1 MSKTKIATTPAAA
14 TNPWNEYGVSSFPP
28 KAPMVGQEQVHRHL
42 ETAIKNF
49 QPADGSSAW
58 FCVLTSTWGGGKTRT
73 ADEIVG
79 QVTGES
85 KGWIDRTGAEL
96 PAIVQ
101 PDFADGV
108 VPVMVSYKWA
118 IKLVEDAGRK
128 LPFTAWIPRVALAAL
143 IGLRDKASPQL
154 KSVMEHLETFKAPV
168 AQAIRALPRLADV
181 TNEAQLVQSVI
192 DVMKANGLNR
202 LLVIVEEVEDPSEIR
217 NKPGGVL
224 GQEAYQEIKDTY
236 LDVIPEVLKSDTER
250 QRFPNIGFL
259 MLCSPAVY
267 STIEK
272 IPSQARRH
280 YAVPIGRNT
289 VADLC
294 GYLAHLRA
302 SDPAIPEYSEE
313 LIRAAYLAVDRNM
326 GWMNVLM
333 YSRHRRWVEGE
344 HDPVSLLREFA
355 IADPRGKEVFV
366 ENGLDRI
373 TGAKT
378 DGTAQK
384 LLFGQ
389 TAVALAEVAPDDVRR
404 LLGMKVLD
412 AATSKAF
419 AELHPLRAGL
429 SELLETALGEAGV
442 QVISGGGAQVL
453 AGDMKIDLARVL
465 DDLAAYKTDEAG
477 RPVVPRDRDQFI
489 LHVTALHGI
498 SQTGAAAQYL
508 FPVFARHIA
517 EVPTHFG
524 PSFAALRQL
533 DKRLQREDAQFRLLD
548 EEEQERNLNQKLA
561 GLSGADRLR
570 VFVRGFLNLLEEHQ
584 PVQENSADNQ
594 AVTCS
599 VTLERTDALLLAE
612 DAKSWIVAGNKGSSV
627 RDVLLGLGTD
637 DKPVRPI
644 VLLLSTDDPS
654 QRELIDQFLQNR
666 PAIAERV
673 FQFPLAE
680 VDERLLFLKSEA
692 LSEADLTALAGSLLY
707 RLTERIKQALNDRFQ
722 ELVHRGVV
730 VWPLFRSTSWKPYA
744 NQLAEVWLFLAADD
758 AHIQI
763 DAEARF
769 GQAFVQNA
777 TEALGENRPTAKK
790 ETTHLVDHD
799 ATPPVPQWPAG
810 LARLVSLMKDGPRSV
825 EYLTRRFFG
834 AGAKPRAIVEQM
846 LEWLVNLA
854 LVVRDSNGQ
863 TLRILTRTEIENA
876 AEAARTWLDN
886 DLAQH
891 LAVTTRYVGICDS
904 LKADGNEMKAKLNEL
919 IKAERLETFHT
930 LGTALSAAPDDG
942 SARAQGLKPC
952 WSALGTYLDFQH
964 REMATNKPARGDA
977 LAGDAAQ
984 LEEHVR
990 CKDIPFRDRAD
1001 ALASFVKKLEA
1012 RVDKLH
1018 AQIGAAKGEYK
1029 AKLEAVGLPTVV
1041 FETPA
1046 DALFILTK
1054 RDQQL
1059 QQTTKGVLSSETLIH
1074 HLVQRNLKRAEQAVE
1089 VAEQRLAA
1097 LKTGGD
1103 GWIRRWADVK
1113 AGVAALGQQF
1123 NRFKRQVDDLTPRPA
1138 DGMFV
1143 REHLQSLRTQLEP
1156 HLDDAGEVLEG
1167 LQDLVNTDYAEQV
1180 RAKDQGGAPFDVA
1193 GKPVLL
1199 DEAVKLIDALESGP
1213 EVSTTRLKE
1222 LLDPLAGQKAAYAT
1236 LLMNEKGTPTDPGLG
1251 LLRFAM
1257 ARLDEG
1263 ASLLAQQRLDA
1274 ADGLRA
1280 LVEEAFR
1287 LREEWRSS
1295 GPARLGDAELFN
1307 FFLTVIEQTNLGNG
1321 AIPPATD
1328 WEKLGKLKDR
1338 NLLTLKLT

>member
-1 MSKTKIATTPAAA
+1 MSKAKSTTPAAA

-49 QPADGSSAW
+49 QPNDGSSAW

-85 KGWIDRTGAEL
+85 KGWIDRTGAPL
-96 PAIVQ
+96 PVIVQ

-118 IKLVEDAGRK
+118 IKLVEEVGRK

-181 TNEAQLVQSVI
+181 TNEADVVQSVI
-192 DVMKANGLNR
+192 DVMKANGLSR
-202 LLVIVEEVEDPSEIR
+202 LLVIVEEVEDPSEVR

-289 VADLC
+289 VEDLT
-294 GYLAHLRA
+294 GYLAHLRT
-302 SDPAIPEYSEE
+302 SDPTIPEYSKE

-326 GWMNVLM
+326 GWMNVVM
-333 YSRHRRWVEGE
+333 YSRHRRWVDGE
-344 HDPVSLLREFA
+344 NDPVSLLREFA
-355 IADPRGKEVFV
+355 MADPRGKEVFV

-378 DGTAQK
+378 DGIAQK

-389 TAVALAEVAPDDVRR
+389 TPVALGEVVPDDVRR

-412 AATSKAF
+412 ATTAKAF

-429 SELLETALGEAGV
+429 SELLETALSEAGV

-465 DDLAAYKTDEAG
+465 DDLAAYKTDDAG

-508 FPVFARHIA
+508 YPVFAKHIA
-517 EVPTHFG
+517 EAATHVG
-524 PSFAALRQL
+524 PSFAALRQI

-548 EEEQERNLNQKLA
+548 EEEQERSLNQKFA
-561 GLSGADRLR
+561 GLGGTDRLR
-570 VFVRGFLNLLEEHQ
+570 AFVRGFLNLLDERQ
-584 PVQENSADNQ
+584 QVQENSADAQ

-599 VTLERTDALLLAE
+599 VAIERTDALLLA
-612 DAKSWIVAGNKGSSV
+612 DDSKIWIVAGNKGSTV
-627 RDVLLGLGTD
+627 RDVLLNLGAD

-707 RLTERIKQALNDRFQ
+707 RLTERIKQALDDRFKD
-722 ELVHRGVV
+722 LVKRGVV
-730 VWPLFRSTSWKPYA
+730 VWPVFRSTSWKPYA
-744 NQLAEVWLFLAADD
+744 NQLAEVWLYLAADD
-758 AHIQI
+758 SHTLT
-763 DAEARF
+763 DAETQF
-769 GQAFVQNA
+769 GQGFVQNA
-777 TEALGENRPTAKK
+777 LEALGENRPTAKK

-799 ATPPVPQWPAG
+799 ATPPTPQWPAG
-810 LARLVSLMKDGPRSV
+810 LARLASLMKDGPRSI

-834 AGAKPRAIVEQM
+834 ASAKPRAIVEQM
-846 LEWLVNLA
+846 LEWLVNLG
-854 LVVRDSNGQ
+854 LVVRDANDN
-863 TLRILTRTEIENA
+863 TVRILTRTEVEKA
-876 AEAARTWLDN
+876 AEAARTWHDN

-919 IKAERLETFHT
+919 IKTERLETFHT

-942 SARAQGLKPC
+942 SARAAGFRPC

-964 REMATNKPARGDA
+964 REMATNKAARGDA
-977 LAGDAAQ
+977 LAGDATQ

-990 CKDIPFRDRAD
+990 LKDIPFRDRAD
-1001 ALASFVKKLEA
+1001 ALAAFVKKLEA

-1018 AQIGAAKGEYK
+1018 AQIGAAKGEYQ
-1029 AKLEAVGLPTVV
+1029 AKLEAVGLPTLV

-1046 DALFILTK
+1046 DALLILTK
-1054 RDQQL
+1054 RDHQL

-1074 HLVQRNLKRAEQAVE
+1074 HLVQRNLKKAEQAVE
-1089 VAEQRLAA
+1089 AAEQRLAA
-1097 LKTGGD
+1097 LKTGCD
-1103 GWIRRWADVK
+1103 GWSRRWADVK
-1113 AGVAALGQQF
+1113 ANVTALEQLF
-1123 NRFKRQVDDLTPRPA
+1123 NRFKQQFDDLATKPT
-1138 DGMFV
+1138 DSVFV
-1143 REHLQSLRTQLEP
+1143 RNHLRSLNTHLEP
-1156 HLDDAGEVLEG
+1156 HIENAGEVLEG

-1180 RAKDQGGAPFDVA
+1180 RARDQGGAPFDA
-1193 GKPVLL
+1193 HGNPVLL
-1199 DEAVKLIDALESGP
+1199 HEAQKLIDALENGP

-1236 LLMNEKGTPTDPGLG
+1236 LLMNDKGTPTDPGLG

-1263 ASLLAQQRLDA
+1263 ALLQAQQRLDA
-1274 ADGLRA
+1274 AMGLRP
-1280 LVEEAFR
+1280 LVEEAFK

-1295 GPARLGDAELFN
+1295 GPARLGDPDLFH
-1307 FFLTVIEQTNLGNG
+1307 FFLTVIDQTNLGQG

>member
-1 MSKTKIATTPAAA
+1 MSKAKLATLSAA

-49 QPADGSSAW
+49 QPTDGSSAW
-58 FCVLTSTWGGGKTRT
+58 FCALTSTWGGGKTRT
-73 ADEIVG
+73 ADEVVG

-85 KGWIDRTGAEL
+85 KGWIDRTGSPL

-118 IKLVEDAGRK
+118 IKLVEEAGRT
-128 LPFTAWIPRVALAAL
+128 LPFTAWIQRVALAAL
-143 IGLRDKASPQL
+143 MGLRDKASPQL
-154 KSVMEHLETFKAPV
+154 KSVMEHLETFKDPV
-168 AQAIRALPRLADV
+168 AHAIRALPRLADV
-181 TNEAQLVQSVI
+181 TDEADAVQSIV
-192 DVMKANGLNR
+192 DVMKANDLDR

-217 NKPGGVL
+217 NKPGGL
-224 GQEAYQEIKDTY
+224 PGQEAYQPIKDTY

-259 MLCSPAVY
+259 LLCSPAVY
-267 STIEK
+267 GAIEK

-294 GYLAHLRA
+294 GYLDHLRA
-302 SDPAIPEYSEE
+302 GDPSIPEYSEE

-344 HDPVSLLREFA
+344 HDPVSLLQEFA

-378 DGTAQK
+378 DSVAQK

-389 TAVALAEVAPDDVRR
+389 TPVALADVAADDARR
-404 LLGMKVLD
+404 LLEMKVLD
-412 AATSKAF
+412 ASTAKAF

-429 SELLETALGEAGV
+429 SELLETALTEAGV

-453 AGDMKIDLARVL
+453 AGDMKVDLARLL
-465 DDLAAYKTDEAG
+465 DDLAAYKTDDAG
-477 RPVVPRDRDQFI
+477 RPVVPRDRDHFI

-508 FPVFARHIA
+508 YPVFAKHIA
-517 EVPTHFG
+517 ETPTHFG
-524 PSFAALRQL
+524 PSFAALRQI

-548 EEEQERNLNQKLA
+548 DEEQERNLNQQFA
-561 GLSGADRLR
+561 GLSVADRLR
-570 VFVRGFLNLLEEHQ
+570 AFVRGFLNLLEETQ
-584 PVQENSADNQ
+584 QVQENSADNQ
-594 AVTCS
+594 VVTCS
-599 VTLERTDALLLAE
+599 VAIERTDALLLAE
-612 DAKSWIVAGNKGSSV
+612 DSKIWIVAGNKGSTI
-627 RDVLLGLGTD
+627 RDVLLNLGAD

-644 VLLLSTDDPS
+644 VLLLGTDDPS

-680 VDERLLFLKSEA
+680 VDERLLFLKSA
-692 LSEADLTALAGSLLY
+692 SLSEADLTALAGSLLY
-707 RLTERIKQALNDRFQ
+707 RLTERVKQALNDRFQ
-722 ELVHRGVV
+722 VLVKRGVV

-744 NQLAEVWLFLAADD
+744 NRLAEVWLFLAADD
-758 AHIQI
+758 AQTLT

-777 TEALGENRPTAKK
+777 TEALSENRPTAKK

-810 LARLVSLMKDGPRSV
+810 LARLVSLMKDGPRSI

-846 LEWLVNLA
+846 LEWLVNLG
-854 LVVRDSNGQ
+854 LVVRDTNDQ
-863 TLRILTRTEIENA
+863 TVRILTRTEVERA
-876 AEAARTWLDN
+876 AEAARTWHDN
-886 DLAQH
+886 DLTQH
-891 LAVTTRYVGICDS
+891 LSVTARYVGICDS

-919 IKAERLETFHT
+919 INPDRLENFHT
-930 LGTALSAAPDDG
+930 LGTALSVAPDDG
-942 SARAQGLKPC
+942 FAHSAVLKQY

-964 REMATNKPARGDA
+964 REMATSKPARGDA
-977 LAGDAAQ
+977 LAGDASQ

-990 CKDIPFRDRAD
+990 TKDIPFRDRAD
-1001 ALASFVKKLEA
+1001 ALAAFVKKLEE
-1012 RVDKLH
+1012 RVTQLH
-1018 AQIGAAKGEYK
+1018 AQLTAAKGEYS
-1029 AKLEAVGLPTVV
+1029 AKLEAAGLPIVV

-1054 RDQQL
+1054 RDHQL
-1059 QQTTKGVLSSETLIH
+1059 QRSTKGVLSSETLIH
-1074 HLVQRNLKRAEQAVE
+1074 HLVQRNLKKAEQTIE
-1089 VAEQRLAA
+1089 LAEQRLAA
-1097 LKTGGD
+1097 LKTGCD
-1103 GWIRRWADVK
+1103 GWIRRWEEVK
-1113 AGVAALGQQF
+1113 SVVTSLEQQYSH
-1123 NRFKRQVDDLTPRPA
+1123 FKLQVDELQPRPT
-1138 DGMFV
+1138 DVIFV
-1143 REHLQSLRTQLEP
+1143 RKHLQSLRAQLKP

-1167 LQDLVNTDYAEQV
+1167 LQDLVSTDYAEQV
-1180 RAKDQGGAPFDVA
+1180 RGRDQGGAPYDPT

-1199 DEAVKLIDALESGP
+1199 EEALKLIDGLESGP

-1236 LLMNEKGTPTDPGLG
+1236 VLMNEKGTPADPGLG
-1251 LLRFAM
+1251 LLRFAL
-1257 ARLDEG
+1257 ARLDVG
-1263 ASLLAQQRLDA
+1263 ASLQAQERLDA
-1274 ADGLRA
+1274 TTGLRSV
-1280 LVEEAFR
+1280 VEEAYR

-1295 GPARLGDAELFN
+1295 GPARLGDAELFS

>member
-1 MSKTKIATTPAAA
+1 MAKKAIAA

-28 KAPMVGQEQVHRHL
+28 KTPMVGQEQVHRHL

-49 QPADGSSAW
+49 QPNDGSSAW

-85 KGWIDRTGAEL
+85 KGWIDRTRAPL

-118 IKLVEDAGRK
+118 IKLVEEAGRK

-143 IGLRDKASPQL
+143 VGLRDKASPQL

-181 TNEAQLVQSVI
+181 TNEAQVVQSVI
-192 DVMKANGLNR
+192 DAMKANGLNR

-217 NKPGGVL
+217 NKPGGLL

-250 QRFPNIGFL
+250 QRFPNLGFL

-289 VADLC
+289 VEDLT
-294 GYLAHLRA
+294 GYLAHLRT
-302 SDPAIPEYSEE
+302 SDPTIPEYSKE

-344 HDPVSLLREFA
+344 NDPVSLLREFA
-355 IADPRGKEVFV
+355 MADPRGKEVFV

-378 DGTAQK
+378 DGIAQK

-389 TAVALAEVAPDDVRR
+389 TPVALGEVAPDDVRR
-404 LLGMKVLD
+404 LLAMKVLD
-412 AATSKAF
+412 ATTAKAF

-429 SELLETALGEAGV
+429 SELLETALSEAGV

-465 DDLAAYKTDEAG
+465 DDLEAYKTDEAG

-489 LHVTALHGI
+489 LHLTALHGI

-508 FPVFARHIA
+508 YPVFAKHIA
-517 EVPTHFG
+517 EPATHFG
-524 PSFAALRQL
+524 PSFAALRQI

-548 EEEQERNLNQKLA
+548 EEEQERNLNQKFA
-561 GLSGADRLR
+561 GLNGTDRLR
-570 VFVRGFLNLLEEHQ
+570 AFVRGFLNLLDERQ
-584 PVQENSADNQ
+584 QAQENSADTQ

-599 VTLERTDALLLAE
+599 VAIERTDALLLAE
-612 DAKSWIVAGNKGSSV
+612 DSKIWILAGNKGSTV
-627 RDVLLGLGTD
+627 RDVLLNLGAD

-644 VLLLSTDDPS
+644 VLLPSTDDPS
-654 QRELIDQFLQNR
+654 QRDLIDQFLQNR

-680 VDERLLFLKSEA
+680 VDERLLFLKSES

-707 RLTERIKQALNDRFQ
+707 RLTERIKQALDDRFKD
-722 ELVHRGVV
+722 LVKRGVV
-730 VWPLFRSTSWKPYA
+730 VWPVFRSTSWKPYA
-744 NQLAEVWLFLAADD
+744 NQLAEVWLYLAADD
-758 AHIQI
+758 SHTLT
-763 DAEARF
+763 DAGAQF

-777 TEALGENRPTAKK
+777 MEALGENRPTAKK

-799 ATPPVPQWPAG
+799 ATPPTPQWPAG
-810 LARLVSLMKDGPRSV
+810 LARLVSLLKDGSRSI

-834 AGAKPRAIVEQM
+834 ASAKPRAIVEQM
-846 LEWLVNLA
+846 LEWLVNMG
-854 LVVRDSNGQ
+854 LVVRDANDN
-863 TLRILTRTEIENA
+863 TVRILTRTEVEKA
-876 AEAARTWLDN
+876 AEAARTWHDN
-886 DLAQH
+886 DLTSH
-891 LAVTTRYVGICDS
+891 LTVTTRYVGICDS

-919 IKAERLETFHT
+919 IKSERLETFHT
-930 LGTALSAAPDDG
+930 LGTALAVAPDDG
-942 SARAQGLKPC
+942 SARAAGLRPC

-964 REMATNKPARGDA
+964 REMATNKSARGDA
-977 LAGDAAQ
+977 LAGDATQ

-990 CKDIPFRDRAD
+990 LKDIPFRDRAD
-1001 ALASFVKKLEA
+1001 ALAAFVKKLET

-1018 AQIGAAKGEYK
+1018 SQIGAAKGEYK
-1029 AKLEAVGLPTVV
+1029 SKLDAAGIPSLV

-1046 DALFILTK
+1046 DALLILTK
-1054 RDQQL
+1054 RDHQL

-1074 HLVQRNLKRAEQAVE
+1074 HLVQRNLKKAEQAVE
-1089 VAEQRLAA
+1089 AAEQRLAG
-1097 LKTGGD
+1097 LKAGCD

-1113 AGVAALGQQF
+1113 ANVATLEQQF
-1123 NRFKRQVDDLTPRPA
+1123 NRFKQQFDNLAAKPTDSV
-1138 DGMFV
+1138 FV
-1143 REHLQSLRTQLEP
+1143 RNHLQSLRTRLEP
-1156 HLDDAGEVLEG
+1156 HLEKADEVVEG
-1167 LQDLVNTDYAEQV
+1167 LQDLVNADYAEQV
-1180 RAKDQGGAPFDVA
+1180 RAKDRGGAPFDA
-1193 GKPVLL
+1193 HGHPVLL
-1199 DEAVKLIDALESGP
+1199 QEALKSIDGLENGP
-1213 EVSTTRLKE
+1213 EVSTARLKE
-1222 LLDPLAGQKAAYAT
+1222 LLDPLAGQKAAYAN
-1236 LLMNEKGTPTDPGLG
+1236 LLMNDKGSPTDPGLG

-1263 ASLLAQQRLDA
+1263 ASLQAQRRLDA
-1274 ADGLRA
+1274 ATGLRP
-1280 LVEEAFR
+1280 LVEEAFK
-1287 LREEWRSS
+1287 LREEWGSS
-1295 GPARLGDAELFN
+1295 GPARLGDPDLFN
-1307 FFLTVIEQTNLGNG
+1307 FFLTVIDRTNLGQG

>member
-1 MSKTKIATTPAAA
+1 MSKKTITTPAAA
-14 TNPWNEYGVSSFPP
+14 SNPWNEYGVSSFPP

-49 QPADGSSAW
+49 QPNDGSSAW

-85 KGWIDRTGAEL
+85 KGWIDRTGAPL

-108 VPVMVSYKWA
+108 LPVMVSYKWA
-118 IKLVEDAGRK
+118 IKQVEEAGRK
-128 LPFTAWIPRVALAAL
+128 LPFTAWIQRVALAAL

-168 AQAIRALPRLADV
+168 GQAIRALPRLADV
-181 TNEAQLVQSVI
+181 TNEAQVVQSVI
-192 DVMKANGLNR
+192 DIMKANGLNR

-250 QRFPNIGFL
+250 QRFPNVGFL

-294 GYLAHLRA
+294 GYLAHLRT
-302 SDPAIPEYSEE
+302 SDPTIPAYSEE

-344 HDPVSLLREFA
+344 NDPVSLLREFA

-378 DGTAQK
+378 DGIAQK
-384 LLFGQ
+384 LLYGQ
-389 TAVALAEVAPDDVRR
+389 TPVPLADIVEDDRRR

-412 AATSKAF
+412 ATTAKAF
-419 AELHPLRAGL
+419 SELHPLRAGL
-429 SELLETALGEAGV
+429 SELLETALSEAGV

-453 AGDMKIDLARVL
+453 AGDMKVDLARVL

-508 FPVFARHIA
+508 YPVFAKHIA
-517 EVPTHFG
+517 ETATHFG

-533 DKRLQREDAQFRLLD
+533 DKRLQREDSQFRLLD
-548 EEEQERNLNQKLA
+548 EEEQERTLNQKFA

-570 VFVRGFLNLLEEHQ
+570 AFVRGFLNLLEEHQ

-599 VTLERTDALLLAE
+599 VALERTDALLLAQ
-612 DAKSWIVAGNKGSSV
+612 DSKIWIVAGNKGSTV
-627 RDVLLGLGTD
+627 RDVLLNLGAD

-692 LSEADLTALAGSLLY
+692 LSEADLTSLAGSLLY
-707 RLTERIKQALNDRFQ
+707 RLTERIKQALTDRFQ
-722 ELVHRGVV
+722 DLVKRGVV
-730 VWPLFRSTSWKPYA
+730 VWPLFRSPSWKPYA
-744 NQLAEVWLFLAADD
+744 HHLAEVWAFLAAD
-758 AHIQI
+758 ANHTLT
-763 DAEARF
+763 DAETKF
-769 GQAFVQNA
+769 GQTYVENA
-777 TEALGENRPTAKK
+777 KAALDENRPTAKK
-790 ETTHLVDHD
+790 ETTHLVDHE
-799 ATPPVPQWPAG
+799 ATPPKPQWPSG
-810 LARLVSLMKDGPRSV
+810 LARLVSLMKDGARSV
-825 EYLTRRFFG
+825 DYLTRRFFG
-834 AGAKPRAIVEQM
+834 ASAKPRDIVEQM
-846 LEWLVNLA
+846 LEWLVNLG
-854 LVVRDSNGQ
+854 LVVRDSNDS
-863 TLRILTRTEIENA
+863 TVRILTRSEVESA
-876 AEAARTWLDN
+876 AEAARIWHDN
-886 DLAQH
+886 DLARH
-891 LAVTTRYVGICDS
+891 LVELSRYTGIQQE
-904 LKADGNEMKAKLNEL
+904 LKAGGDEMKAKLNEL
-919 IKAERLETFHT
+919 IKTERLETFHT
-930 LGTALSAAPDDG
+930 LGATLAIAPDDG
-942 SARAQGLKPC
+942 SARADSLRPC

-964 REMATNKPARGDA
+964 REMATNKAARGEA
-977 LAGDAAQ
+977 LAGDAQQ

-990 CKDIPFRDRAD
+990 NKDIPFRDRAD
-1001 ALASFVKKLEA
+1001 ALGAFVKKLET
-1012 RVDKLH
+1012 RVTLLQ

-1029 AKLEAVGLPTVV
+1029 AKLDTAGLPTLV
-1041 FETPA
+1041 FDTPA
-1046 DALFILTK
+1046 DALLILTK

-1074 HLVQRNLKRAEQAVE
+1074 HLVQRNLKKAEQAVDA
-1089 VAEQRLAA
+1089 AEQRVTV
-1097 LKTGGD
+1097 LKAGCD
-1103 GWIRRWADVK
+1103 GWIRRWGDLK
-1113 AGVAALGQQF
+1113 AGVTTLEQQF
-1123 NRFKRQVDDLTPRPA
+1123 NRFKQQVDDLAQKPS
-1138 DGMFV
+1138 DGLFV
-1143 REHLQSLRTQLEP
+1143 RKHLQDLRILLTP

-1167 LQDLVNTDYAEQV
+1167 LQDLVETDYAEQV
-1180 RAKDQGGAPFDVA
+1180 RAKDQGGAPFDPT
-1193 GKPVLL
+1193 GKPLL
-1199 DEAVKLIDALESGP
+1199 LQEALKLVDALESGP
-1213 EVSTTRLKE
+1213 QVSTTRLKE
-1222 LLDPLAGQKAAYAT
+1222 LLDPLAGQKVAYAT
-1236 LLMNEKGTPTDPGLG
+1236 LLMNEKGSPTDPGLG

-1263 ASLLAQQRLDA
+1263 ASLQAQQRLDGA
-1274 ADGLRA
+1274 AALRS

-1287 LREEWRSS
+1287 LREEWRAS

-1307 FFLTVIEQTNLGNG
+1307 FFLTVIDQTNLGNTG
-1321 AIPPATD
+1321 IPPATD